1 MFLHFL
7 EQQAHQQAFLEIAH
21 LAAKADGNVNWKER
35 GKLRSYIEEMGLLD
49 EDINLSNTR
58 SLVEV
63 LSVVQDKR
71 VQKIMLIEILMLLY
85 TDGDYNDE
93 EKEIVTEM
101 KELFGFSDETFE
113 SMRAWVIAMDKL
125 KVEGI
130 KLILNA

>member
-7 EQQAHQQAFLEIAH
+7 EQQVHKLAFLEIAH

-49 EDINLSNTR
+49 VDIDLSNPR
-58 SLVEV
+58 SLAEIA
-63 LSVVQDKR
+63 SAVQDKS
-71 VQKIMLIEILMLLY
+71 VQKIFLIEILMLLY

-93 EKEIVTEM
+93 EKEIVTDL
-101 KELFGFSDETFE
+101 KDLFGFSDETYE
-113 SMRAWVIAMDKL
+113 SMREWVIAMDKL
-125 KVEGI
+125 KIDGI